1 MKVLNAAEM
10 RAVDHGTFAALGISS
25 RTVMENAGYGH
36 VNNVVY
42 YAYFDTVINEY
53 LIRAGG
59 LDIHNAPIV
68 GFCVDSGCTYKQSF
82 SFPEPV
88 HAGLRVTK
96 LGNSSVRY
104 EVGLFGEGDE
114 QPRATGFFVH
124 VFVDRASNRSVP
136 IPSAI
141 RQALQAI
148 RA

>member
-1 MKVLNAAEM
+1 MS
-10 RAVDHGTFAALGISS
+10 RADYKHFLTIPT
-25 RTVMENAGYGH
+25 RWMDNDIYGH

-42 YAYFDTVINEY
+42 YSWFDTVINEY

>member
-1 MKVLNAAEM
+1 MDN
-10 RAVDHGTFAALGISS
+10 DI
-25 RTVMENAGYGH
+25 YGH

-42 YAYFDTVINEY
+42 YSWFDTVINEY
-53 LIRAGG
+53 LIRVGG
-59 LDIHNAPIV
+59 LDIHNAPVV

-82 SFPEPV
+82 TFPEPV

-104 EVGLFGEGDE
+104 EVGLFGQSEE

-124 VFVDRASNRSVP
+124 VFVDRASNKSVP
-136 IPSAI
+136 IPPAI

-148 RA
+148 LV

>member
-1 MKVLNAAEM
+1 MDN
-10 RAVDHGTFAALGISS
+10 DI
-25 RTVMENAGYGH
+25 YGH

-42 YAYFDTVINEY
+42 YSWFDTVINEY
-53 LIRAGG
+53 LIRVGG
-59 LDIHNAPIV
+59 LDIHNAPVV

-82 SFPEPV
+82 TFPEPV

-104 EVGLFGEGDE
+104 EVSLFGANDE

-124 VFVDRASNRSVP
+124 VFVDRASNKSVP
-136 IPSAI
+136 IPPSI

-148 RA
+148 LV